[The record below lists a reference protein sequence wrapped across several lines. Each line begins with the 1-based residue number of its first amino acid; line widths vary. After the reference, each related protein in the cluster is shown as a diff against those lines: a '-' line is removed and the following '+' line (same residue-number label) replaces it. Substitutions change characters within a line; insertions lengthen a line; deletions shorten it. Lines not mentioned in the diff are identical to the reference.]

1 MGRGISISVLCLSLI
16 GCASLNSSQSHPPEI
31 RKETNSNQ
39 QLQDFSILIEEK
51 EEKLRQ
57 AEADYHYILAETMSW
72 NDDFEGAI
80 SELQLVLQKQPE
92 SKVIRLRLA
101 TEHMRIGQWHEA
113 IKNIEIVL
121 QEEPKSEIG
130 RLLLGG
136 IYTSIRKYDEAIH
149 QYKALLEYHPNHL
162 NAHLYISG
170 LLSEQGSHEEAED
183 ILLKILKNPENNQP
197 HLVYYYLGR
206 IYLERDAPLLSKATK
221 AFEDSLRIQPND
233 ENAML
238 ALTRVYDLQKRHEE
252 SVALAKSFQEQFG
265 PKEETA
271 RYLLSVYLEKE
282 ANEEALVQAQ
292 YMELFNKDDLE
303 LKSKLA
309 MLLIKKKEFLRAAQK
324 LEEILSIVPDG
335 DKMRFYLALVYSE
348 LEKNKLAIEN
358 FLKVPSSSPYYLD
371 TMLQLVT
378 LYKLENQADK
388 ALQTMEKILV
398 QEKDNSQLYIYQA
411 SLLKQEKGP
420 KAAIQVLSKAIER
433 FPENTAIRFFLGTL
447 LDEVGQTEP
456 MLRQM
461 QIVIEMDK
469 AYIPALN
476 YLAYTYAEKGVNLN
490 KAEELAQR
498 ALKFKPKDAYILDT
512 MGWVLFKK
520 GQFKEAVKH
529 LSSAHQIKPSESVI
543 AEHLGDAYY
552 KLRSF
557 EKAIRVYQRAM
568 EVAADDKQAQ
578 KIRNKMA
585 NILANQVVEEVNKTS
600 RSPAS
605 EDHSP

>member
-1 MGRGISISVLCLSLI
+1 MGRGVIVLVFCLSLM
-16 GCASLNSSQSHPPEI
+16 GCASLNSPQSHPPKI
-31 RKETNSNQ
+31 SQETNSSQ
-39 QLQDFSILIEEK
+39 RLQDFSIFIEGE

-80 SELQLVLQKQPE
+80 SEFQLVLQEQPE
-92 SKVIRLRLA
+92 AKVIRLRLA
-101 TEHMRIGQWHEA
+101 AEYIRIGQWHEA

-121 QEEPKSEIG
+121 QEEPESEMG
-130 RLLLGG
+130 RLLLGS
-136 IYTSIRKYDEAIH
+136 IYTSIRKYDEAIR

-162 NAHLYISG
+162 NAHFYISG
-170 LLSEQGSHEEAED
+170 LLSEQGSYEEAED

-206 IYLERDAPLLSKATK
+206 IYLEQDTPLLSKATK
-221 AFEDSLRIQPND
+221 AFEDSLRIQPNY

-238 ALTRVYDLQKRHEE
+238 VLVRVYGLQNRHDE
-252 SVALAKSFQEQFG
+252 SIALAKSFHEQFG
-265 PKEETA
+265 PKEATA

-282 ANEEALVQAQ
+282 AHEEALVQAQ
-292 YMELFNKDDLE
+292 YLELFNKDDLE

-309 MLLIKKKEFLRAAQK
+309 MLLIKQKEFLRAAKK

-335 DKMRFYLALVYSE
+335 DKMRFYLALVYYE

-388 ALQTMEKILV
+388 ALQAMETILV
-398 QEKDNSQLYIYQA
+398 QEKDDSQLYIYQA

-420 KAAIQVLSKAIER
+420 EAAIQVLSKAIER

-469 AYIPALN
+469 AYVPALN
-476 YLAYTYAEKGVNLN
+476 YLAYTYAEKEVNLD

-498 ALKFKPKDAYILDT
+498 ALNFKPKDAYILDT

-529 LSSAHQIKPSESVI
+529 LSAAHQIRPSESVI

-557 EKAIRVYQRAM
+557 EKAIRVYQQAV
-568 EVAADDKQAQ
+568 EVTTDDKQAQ
-578 KIRNKMA
+578 QIRNKMA
-585 NILANQVVEEVNKTS
+585 SILANQADEEVNKPS

-605 EDHSP
+605 EGHSP